1 MQKGAKKAE
10 PIKPKS
16 GKNILYLYCAILS
29 IVIVGLYSGITSNNF
44 VDLDDTTVIVDN
56 YPFLKDFSNAPQA
69 FKQGVFQ
76 VYDKQDTLKTYYRPI
91 MTLSFMVDAHLSPAP
106 VDHVSPRP
114 FLRANIFY
122 HILACILLLLLFT
135 ALKINPVPAFLL
147 TLLFAVH
154 PILAQAIAWIP
165 GRNDPLVAIFIL
177 AAMLSLL
184 KYTETKK
191 AGYIA
196 LHLLF
201 FILALFTKENAIMLI
216 GITAFCFYR
225 LNKTT
230 IRKRESIL
238 FFSGYGVIIVVWYFM
253 RSHAI
258 ASSGPDMSLAEATKN
273 IMSNLPMFF
282 QYIGK
287 SLIPYGLSVL
297 STVKDTNYLLGIL
310 GIVIIVVGIMLSKE
324 KKWDIIILGLL
335 WFFLFLTPSF
345 LTQFSG
351 LEHRDYLP
359 LIGLVIVASEMDI
372 IKKLSFQFNWQLAAM
387 GLIIVSFIVVT
398 HNRLPV
404 FNNCFNFDKSAME
417 TSPKNVL
424 PCLYLAKH
432 YEETHQY
439 NEAIG
444 AYTEALKR
452 DSNTPMMHNNIGGEY
467 IAMNKYPEAEEE
479 LKKEIAKFPNNSFA
493 VFNLGLINYTYQ
505 RDSIAVNYWKR
516 ALQINPGF
524 MNPHKMLAEY
534 YAGKGDSIHAAPY
547 RKWLKDKGYPTP

>member
-1 MQKGAKKAE
+1 MQKGARKGE
-10 PIKPKS
+10 PSKPKS
-16 GKNILYLYCAILS
+16 GKNALYLYCAILS
-29 IVIVGLYSGITSNNF
+29 IVIIGLYSGITNNNF

-56 YPFLKDFSNAPQA
+56 YPFLKNFSNAPQA

-91 MTLSFMVDAHLSPAP
+91 MTLSFMLDAHLSPAP
-106 VDHVSPRP
+106 ADHVSPRP

-122 HILACILLLLLFT
+122 HIVACILLMLLLI
-135 ALKINPVPAFLL
+135 ALKVNLVPSFLL
-147 TLLFAVH
+147 ALLFAVH

-177 AAMLSLL
+177 SAMFSLL
-184 KYTETKK
+184 KYIETRKEK
-191 AGYIA
+191 HLG

-201 FILALFTKENAIMLI
+201 FTLALFTKENAIMLVA
-216 GITAFCFYR
+216 ITAFCLYR
-225 LNKTT
+225 LNK
-230 IRKRESIL
+230 IALQKKDNIF
-238 FFSGYGVIIVVWYFM
+238 FFSGYAIIIVVWYLL

-258 ASSGPDMSLAEATKN
+258 SSSGPDMSLGEATKN
-273 IMSNLPMFF
+273 SISNLPMFF

-287 SLIPYGLSVL
+287 SVLPYGLSVL
-297 STVKDTNYLLGIL
+297 STVQDTNYVLGVLAIIIISAGIIL
-310 GIVIIVVGIMLSKE
+310 SRE

-359 LIGLVIVASEMDI
+359 LIGLVIVVSEMDV
-372 IKKLSFQFNWQLAAM
+372 IKKLSFQFNWQLVAM
-387 GLIIVSFIVVT
+387 GAIIVGFSVIT

-404 FNNCFNFDKSAME
+404 FSNCFTFDKSAME

-432 YEETHQY
+432 YEEIHQY

-479 LKKEIAKFPNNSFA
+479 LKKEIVKFPNNSFA

-534 YAGKGDSIHAAPY
+534 YIGKGDSIDAAPY
-547 RKWLKDKGYPTP
+547 KKWLRDKGYPTP